1 MGEFDTLN
9 YAEYSYSPKNEGKVR
24 IRKVLMCILYV
35 LFVGAYFLTCYITRV
50 IPLFAVCP
58 IFTWMLVFFTWRYVS
73 YDYYFEFKSGTL
85 EVGTIRGGTK
95 RRKTSV
101 LHTIHVKEAVYAAR
115 YGSVDEL
122 GTLDKLCDY
131 SSSVKEENRIAIV
144 YEKDG
149 KRVGVV
155 LDSTTKLAGFIASYC
170 PYAKELRGQK
180 FIA

>member
-1 MGEFDTLN
+1 MNESITF
-9 YAEYSYSPKNEGKVR
+9 AEYSVAQKAEGKNLLLR
-24 IRKVLMCILYV
+24 ILLISSYV
-35 LFVGAYFLTCYITRV
+35 LLSLGFFIFFTMVFKIVMLIS
-50 IPLFAVCP
+50 ILPLL
-58 IFTWMLVFFTWRYVS
+58 IWILVFFTWRYVS

-85 EVGTIRGGTK
+85 EVGTIRGGAK
-95 RRKTSV
+95 GRKKSV

-122 GTLDKLCDY
+122 GTLDELCDY
-131 SSSVKEENRIAIV
+131 SSSVKEESRIAIV